1 MRGRAECERNETFR
15 TSWTKSRGLRVA
27 KFHDETKNMHGNHEA
42 FLERVSQGLGFYYL
56 LLATMNWIAALYLWR
71 GNSRNYKLLGMDV
84 PNYIVWLVVGGGFL
98 IISPIAMMGSP
109 PEFSHGIK
117 EVIDSL
123 SGPVTLTVGSL
134 AGMWLLYVGRV
145 WWTHPPIA
153 WSLFNLSL
161 LAMGLAMADANF
173 FEIVGKPDNV
183 PIVGLVFLLGFF
195 NWLATY
201 KAVINDER
209 RKQGLPPVE
218 KTEDEKV
225 LVWPDLVY
233 TEMICMVAMTAFML
247 VWALALQAPL
257 EEPASSVKTPNPSKA
272 PWYFLGLQEMLV
284 YYDPWYA
291 GVVLP
296 SIVLVGLMAIP
307 FLDFNK
313 SGNGYYTIEERKFS
327 YIVFQFGFLELWVVL
342 IILGT
347 FLRGPNWNFFGPFE
361 YWDAHKVLAQN
372 NVDLS
377 QYFWNGL
384 LNRSMPKAP
393 WYFLGLQE
401 MLVYFDPWMAG
412 VVLPSMIIVGLMA
425 IPYIDT
431 NKQGNGYYT
440 IEQRKFSYLVFQFG
454 FLELWVTLIILGTF
468 FRGPNWN
475 IFGPFEYW
483 DSHKV
488 LALNNVDLSQYFWI
502 KWMGQALPKPSPD
515 DGLFWQIVTIVQREW
530 LGILLLIVYFVA
542 LPPLMATT
550 IFRSFFV
557 KMGFIRFML
566 MSNLLLFM
574 AALPLKMVLRW
585 TLNLKYIVA
594 IPEYFLNF

>member
-1 MRGRAECERNETFR
+1 
-15 TSWTKSRGLRVA
+15 
-27 KFHDETKNMHGNHEA
+27 
-42 FLERVSQGLGFYYL
+42 
-56 LLATMNWIAALYLWR
+56 
-71 GNSRNYKLLGMDV
+71 
-84 PNYIVWLVVGGGFL
+84 
-98 IISPIAMMGSP
+98 
-109 PEFSHGIK
+109 
-117 EVIDSL
+117 
-123 SGPVTLTVGSL
+123 
-134 AGMWLLYVGRV
+134 MWLLYVGRV
-145 WWTHPPIA
+145 WWTQPPIA

-161 LAMGLAMADANF
+161 LAMGLAMADSNF

-218 KTEDEKV
+218 KTDDEKV

-313 SGNGYYTIEERKFS
+313 SGNGYYTIDERKFS
-327 YIVFQFGFLELWVVL
+327 YIVFQLGFLELWVVL

-393 WYFLGLQE
+393 LGSN
-401 MLVYFDPWMAG
+401 AG
-412 VVLPSMIIVGLMA
+412 IEIL
-425 IPYIDT
+425 YIL
-431 NKQGNGYYT
+431 YR
-440 IEQRKFSYLVFQFG
+440 E
-454 FLELWVTLIILGTF
+454 
-468 FRGPNWN
+468 
-475 IFGPFEYW
+475 
-483 DSHKV
+483 
-488 LALNNVDLSQYFWI
+488 
-502 KWMGQALPKPSPD
+502 SP
-515 DGLFWQIVTIVQREW
+515 
-530 LGILLLIVYFVA
+530 GILAVLGYLIL
-542 LPPLMATT
+542 LPPIMAAT
-550 IFRSFFV
+550 IFRSFYG
-557 KMGFIRFML
+557 KMGFVRYMI
-566 MSNLLLFM
+566 MSYLLLLM
-574 AALPLKMVLRW
+574 ISLPLKMVLRW
-585 TLNLKYIVA
+585 TVNLKYIIS